1 MSTDSTEGRDEDDR
15 VLVAEYALDLLEG
28 GERAALARR
37 IAAEPVLKAELGFW
51 RHRLQSLDQQFT
63 PETAPAQSWSRIEQR
78 LFGNAAPRRQ
88 GLFSWWSSLP
98 ALRGMAVAGYLIA
111 VGAVG
116 YIFLQPP
123 RLDPQA
129 LANQLVAAMSAQ
141 DSGVSFVALYSPE
154 TGMLRLTALSGEAVP
169 DRDFELWAIQGE
181 NAPVSMGLVAMGDRQ
196 EMPLPADL
204 PASFAAGTVLAVTLE
219 PKGGSPEPGPTG
231 PIVAMGKATP
241 I

>member
-1 MSTDSTEGRDEDDR
+1 MSMDSTKGQSEDDR

-37 IAAEPVLKAELGFW
+37 IAAEPTLKAELGLW
-51 RHRLQSLDQQFT
+51 RHRLASLDEQFT
-63 PETAPAQSWSRIEQR
+63 PETAPAQSWNRIERR
-78 LFGNAAPRRQ
+78 LFGDAQPARSCI
-88 GLFSWWSSLP
+88 FSWWSSVT
-98 ALRGMAVAGYLIA
+98 ALRGMMVAGYVIA
-111 VGAVG
+111 ASAVG
-116 YIFLQPP
+116 YIALQPP

-129 LANQLVAAMSAQ
+129 LANQLVAAMSAE
-141 DSGVSFVALYSPE
+141 DSSVSFVALYSPE

-169 DRDFELWAIQGE
+169 DRDFELWAIQGD
-181 NAPVSMGLVAMGDRQ
+181 NAPVSMGLVALGDRQ
-196 EMPLPADL
+196 EMPLPSDMPNAF
-204 PASFAAGTVLAVTLE
+204 SAGTVLAVSLE

>member
-1 MSTDSTEGRDEDDR
+1 MSMDSTTGNGEDDR

-37 IAAEPVLKAELGFW
+37 IAAEPTLKAELGLW
-51 RHRLQSLDQQFT
+51 RHRLASLDEQFT
-63 PETAPAQSWSRIEQR
+63 PETAPARTWGSIERR
-78 LFGNAAPRRQ
+78 LFGDAQPSGK
-88 GLFSWWSSLP
+88 GLLSWWSSVT
-98 ALRGMAVAGYLIA
+98 ALRGMMVAGYLIA
-111 VGAVG
+111 AGAVG
-116 YIFLQPP
+116 YIALQPP

-129 LANQLVAAMSAQ
+129 LANQLVAAMSAE
-141 DSGVSFVALYSPE
+141 DSSVSFVALYSPE

-169 DRDFELWAIQGE
+169 DRDFELWAIQGD

-196 EMPLPADL
+196 EMPLPSDL
-204 PASFAAGTVLAVTLE
+204 PSSFAAGTVLAVSLE